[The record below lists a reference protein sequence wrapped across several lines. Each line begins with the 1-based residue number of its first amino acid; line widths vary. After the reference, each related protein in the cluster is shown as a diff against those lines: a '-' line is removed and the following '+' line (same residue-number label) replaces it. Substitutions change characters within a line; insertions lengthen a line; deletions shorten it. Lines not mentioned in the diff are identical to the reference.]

1 MPLGH
6 LLTFSYFIQ
15 GNVNRCYKSIGLSNF
30 RKFYGKR
37 KNNNKQWIF
46 LTIFYI
52 FNKGDIKIFLKQS
65 INKYP
70 KGHQGLLLDSN
81 KCMVLLRI
89 CCLLIYLILE
99 HFSLS
104 FSLQLSKKG
113 KKIYS
118 KRKAFKESTLKQ
130 QSNHINRIY
139 YHHAPLVRWSL
150 HKYKCLWG
158 VGSKGRDSSI
168 QEKTSHTYTLKLC

>member
-30 RKFYGKR
+30 RKFYGKI

-70 KGHQGLLLDSN
+70 KGHYGLLLDSY
-81 KCMVLLRI
+81 KCMVLLHI
-89 CCLLIYLILE
+89 NFLLNYLILE

-104 FSLQLSKKG
+104 YLLQLSKID
-113 KKIYS
+113 KKIYIYIYIMQKEKPL
-118 KRKAFKESTLKQ
+118 KRLSLNHEFKS
-130 QSNHINRIY
+130 S
-139 YHHAPLVRWSL
+139 VSL
-150 HKYKCLWG
+150 FLLH
-158 VGSKGRDSSI
+158 SI
-168 QEKTSHTYTLKLC
+168 LHQ